1 MPAIAQFSTAS
12 GAVSTAS
19 EEAVLV
25 LDSKRRISELTPRAA
40 ALLGRAPAALI
51 GLVFSEVGSLE
62 LLGLAAREQPVF
74 RKLRRP
80 HRVIVT
86 LRLIDYAMSEHDE
99 LVAPWQASVELVL
112 VRSPEGRILAVNEA
126 FARKFGIPRPAWTGR
141 NPAALLHP
149 DDVADWTAATARIV
163 HPPYRGSHEHRWQ
176 TAQGTR
182 WLSWEEL
189 AVRDGEG
196 SIVAYRAV
204 GRDVTKRRLAEE
216 HYHKL
221 ANAVDQ
227 SPFSIVVT
235 TPDGRVQYVNPKF
248 TFSTGYTLEEIF
260 EKEIPVLREGHA
272 NDESFREF
280 EQTVAEGRKWS
291 GELCTRCKDGRNLW
305 EFVQVSPI
313 RNHADEITH
322 LLSMR
327 EDITERKKLEDQL
340 RQAQK
345 MESLGTLAGG
355 IAHDFN
361 NVLAIINGFTEIALS
376 RVGGDETNAKH
387 LREIHNAA
395 QRAIGLVRQILT
407 FSRKTEAT
415 FKSVPLNQHIK
426 DLTRMCAETF
436 PRTVAF
442 SVEIDETLPSLW
454 ADPNQLQQVI
464 MNLCVNAR
472 DAMPGGGR
480 IGISTSRVEGAAIA
494 RLGADASRCYAC
506 IKVSDTGC
514 GMPPQVRARIFEP
527 FFTTKQNSGGT
538 GLGLAV
544 VYGIILN
551 HRGLL
556 EVESVEGKGS
566 TFQIYLP
573 IEAPKTSNLDQEI
586 AGGAPA
592 VFPCGTERILIV
604 EDEASLRELLC
615 SILEPRGYK
624 ILTAADGTRA
634 VDVLMSEPNAID
646 AVLLDLNLPQL
657 NGVDVYKTLRR
668 LRPEAKV
675 IIISGNITPETRREL
690 NLHGQPEYLPKPY
703 QIEELG
709 RRLRL
714 IFGQNKTVSAA

>member
-1 MPAIAQFSTAS
+1 MAPAVQFSTAS
-12 GAVSTAS
+12 AIASTVA

-25 LDSKRRISELTPRAA
+25 LDAKRRIKELTPRAA
-40 ALLGRAPAALI
+40 ALLGRPSA
-51 GLVFSEVGSLE
+51 E
-62 LLGLAAREQPVF
+62 LLGLPLTELGALDVMGLSAREQPVF
-74 RKLRRP
+74 RKSRRP
-80 HRVIVT
+80 HSVIVT
-86 LRLIDYAMSEHDE
+86 LRLIDYAMGEHDE
-99 LVAPWQASVELVL
+99 LVAPWQNSVELVV

-126 FARKFGIPRPAWTGR
+126 FARKFGIPRPAWPGR
-141 NPAALLHP
+141 NPLTLLHP
-149 DDVADWTAATARIV
+149 EDVNDWTSATTRLARA
-163 HPPYRGSHEHRWQ
+163 PFRGSHEHRWQ
-176 TAQGTR
+176 TAQGWR

-189 AVRDGEG
+189 AVRDPEG

-227 SPFSIVVT
+227 SPFSTVVT

-248 TFSTGYTLEEIF
+248 TQSTGYTLEEIF
-260 EKEIPVLREGHA
+260 EKEIPVLREGHSS
-272 NDESFREF
+272 DESFREF
-280 EQTVAEGRKWS
+280 EQTVATGKKWS
-291 GELCTRCKDGRNLW
+291 GELCTRCKDGRTLW

-376 RVGGDETNAKH
+376 RVGADESNAKH

-415 FKSVPLNQHIK
+415 FKAVPLNQHIK
-426 DLTRMCAETF
+426 DLGRMCAETF
-436 PRTVAF
+436 PRTVSF
-442 SVEIDETLPSLW
+442 NIDVDETLPPIW

-472 DAMPGGGR
+472 DAMPDGGR
-480 IGISTSRVEGAAIA
+480 ISVSTSRVEGSAITK
-494 RLGADASRCYAC
+494 LGAEAGRFYVC
-506 IKVSDTGC
+506 IKVVDTGS
-514 GMPPQVRARIFEP
+514 GMPPHVRARIFEP

-551 HRGLL
+551 HRGFLD
-556 EVESVEGKGS
+556 VESVQGQGS
-566 TFQIYLP
+566 TFAVYLP
-573 IEAPKTSNLDQEI
+573 LETPKNAAGLDPTAIAPSE
-586 AGGAPA
+586 
-592 VFPCGTERILIV
+592 FPCGKETIFVV
-604 EDEASLRELLC
+604 EDESSLRELLC
-615 SILEPRGYK
+615 TILEPRGYRV
-624 ILTAADGTRA
+624 LTASDGARA
-634 VDVLMSEPNAID
+634 VDVLLSEPGTID
-646 AVLLDLNLPQL
+646 VVLLDLNLPQL
-657 NGVDVYKTLRR
+657 NGVDVYKTLCR

-675 IIISGNITPETRREL
+675 IIISGNITPDTRREL
-690 NLHGQPEYLPKPY
+690 NVHGKPEFLPKPY

-709 RRLRL
+709 RRLRTVL
-714 IFGQNKTVSAA
+714 KPTKVVSAA

>member
-1 MPAIAQFSTAS
+1 MPAIAQFSTVS
-12 GAVSTAS
+12 GAAS
-19 EEAVLV
+19 AVVEEAVLV
-25 LDSKRRISELTPRAA
+25 LDSKRRICELTPRAA
-40 ALLGRAPAALI
+40 ALLGRPPAGLI
-51 GLVFSEVGSLE
+51 GLGFAELGSLD

-74 RKLRRP
+74 RKAKRP
-80 HRVIVT
+80 HRTIVT
-86 LRLIDYAMSEHDE
+86 LRLIDYGLGQHDE
-99 LVAPWQASVELVL
+99 LVAPWQSSVELVL
-112 VRSPEGRILAVNEA
+112 VRSPEGRTLAVNEA

-141 NPAALLHP
+141 NPAVLLHP
-149 DDVADWTAATARIV
+149 EDVAEWTAATVRLAL
-163 HPPYRGSHEHRWQ
+163 PPYRGSHEHRWQ
-176 TAQGTR
+176 TAQGWR
-182 WLSWEEL
+182 WLSWEES
-189 AVRDGEG
+189 AVRDSEG
-196 SIVAYRAV
+196 SIVAYRSV

-248 TFSTGYTLEEIF
+248 THSTGYTLEEIF

-280 EQTVAEGRKWS
+280 EQTVAAGRKWS

-376 RVGGDETNAKH
+376 RVGGDETNARH

-426 DLTRMCAETF
+426 DLGRMCAETF

-442 SVEIDETLPSLW
+442 SLDLDETLPSIW

-472 DAMPGGGR
+472 DAMPEGGR
-480 IGISTSRVEGAAIA
+480 VAVSTSRVDGASIV
-494 RLGADASRCYAC
+494 RLGADASRPYIC

-514 GMPPQVRARIFEP
+514 GMPPHVRARIFEP

-544 VYGIILN
+544 VYGIVLN
-551 HRGLL
+551 HRGFL

-566 TFQIYLP
+566 AFQIYLP
-573 IEAPKTSNLDQEI
+573 LELPKASALDGEI
-586 AGGAPA
+586 AGPVPA
-592 VFPCGTERILIV
+592 AFPCGTETILIV

-615 SILEPRGYK
+615 TILEPRGYK
-624 ILTAADGTRA
+624 VLTASEGTRA
-634 VDVLMSEPNAID
+634 VDILMSEPATID
-646 AVLLDLNLPQL
+646 LVLLDLNLPQL

-690 NLHGQPEYLPKPY
+690 NAHGQPEFLPKPY

-709 RRLRL
+709 RRLRTV
-714 IFGQNKTVSAA
+714 FGQTKTISAA

>member
-1 MPAIAQFSTAS
+1 MA
-12 GAVSTAS
+12 GAVQLPTISAFATAAA
-19 EEAVLV
+19 EEAVLL
-25 LDSKRRISELTPRAA
+25 LDSKRRIKELTPRSAS
-40 ALLGRAPAALI
+40 LIGRPVLELI
-51 GLVFSEVGSLE
+51 GLPFASLGSLD
-62 LLGLAAREQPVF
+62 LMGLSAREQPIF
-74 RKLRRP
+74 RKSRRP
-80 HRVIVT
+80 HSTIVT
-86 LRLIDYAMSEHDE
+86 LRLIDYAMGEHNE
-99 LVAPWQASVELVL
+99 LVAPWESSVELVL

-126 FARKFGIPRPAWTGR
+126 FARKFGIPQPAWVGR
-141 NPAALLHP
+141 NPFSLLHP
-149 DDVADWTAATARIV
+149 DDQNDWKAATIRLTR
-163 HPPYRGSHEHRWQ
+163 PPYRSSHEHRWQ
-176 TAQGTR
+176 TAQGWR
-182 WLSWEEL
+182 WLSWEESS
-189 AVRDGEG
+189 VRDAEG
-196 SIVAYRAV
+196 SIIAYRAI

-248 TFSTGYTLEEIF
+248 TQSTGYTLEEIF

-280 EQTVAEGRKWS
+280 EKTVAAGKKWS
-291 GELCTRCKDGRNLW
+291 GELCTRCKDNRNLW

-376 RVGGDETNAKH
+376 RGPSDEAQAKH

-426 DLTRMCAETF
+426 DLGRMCAETF
-436 PRTVAF
+436 PRTVSF
-442 SVEIDETLPSLW
+442 KIEVDETLPAIW

-472 DAMPGGGR
+472 DAMPGGGL
-480 IGISTSRVEGAAIA
+480 IALSTARVEGASIV
-494 RLGADASRCYAC
+494 RLGADPARSYVC

-514 GMPPQVRARIFEP
+514 GMPPHVRARIFEP

-551 HRGLL
+551 HRGILD
-556 EVESVEGKGS
+556 VESAEGQGS
-566 TFQIYLP
+566 VFHVYLP
-573 IEAPKTSNLDQEI
+573 IEVPKLSGQNADLAPVP
-586 AGGAPA
+586 AGE
-592 VFPCGTERILIV
+592 FPHGTETVLVV
-604 EDEASLRELLC
+604 EDEGSLRELLRT
-615 SILEPRGYK
+615 ILEPRGFK
-624 ILTAADGTRA
+624 VLTANDGARA
-634 VDVLMSEPNAID
+634 VDILLSEPSTIHV
-646 AVLLDLNLPQL
+646 VLLDLNLPQL
-657 NGVDVYKTLRR
+657 NGIDVYKTLCR

-675 IIISGNITPETRREL
+675 IIISGNITPDTRREI
-690 NLHGQPEYLPKPY
+690 NSHGSPEFLPKPY

-709 RRLRL
+709 RRLR
-714 IFGQNKTVSAA
+714 TVLAPPKSESAA

>member
-1 MPAIAQFSTAS
+1 MAGAAQLPTTSVF
-12 GAVSTAS
+12 VSSAA
-19 EEAVLV
+19 EEAVLL
-25 LDSKRRISELTPRAA
+25 LDSKRRIKELTPRAA
-40 ALLGRAPAALI
+40 TLI
-51 GLVFSEVGSLE
+51 GRPAGELIGIAFNSLGSLE
-62 LLGLAAREQPVF
+62 QMGLSAREQPVF

-80 HRVIVT
+80 HSTIVT
-86 LRLIDYAMSEHDE
+86 LRLIDYARGEHNE
-99 LVAPWQASVELVL
+99 LIAPWENSVELVL

-126 FARKFGIPRPAWTGR
+126 FARKFGIPRPAWVGR
-141 NPAALLHP
+141 NPSTLLHP
-149 DDVADWTAATARIV
+149 DDQRDWTAAIARLAQ
-163 HPPYRGSHEHRWQ
+163 PPYRSSHEHRWQ
-176 TAQGTR
+176 TAQGWR
-182 WLSWEEL
+182 WLSWEESS
-189 AVRDGEG
+189 VRDAEG
-196 SIVAYRAV
+196 SIVACRAI

-248 TFSTGYTLEEIF
+248 TQSTGYTLEEIF

-280 EQTVAEGRKWS
+280 EQTVATGKKWS
-291 GELCTRCKDGRNLW
+291 GELCTRCKDNRNLW

-313 RNHADEITH
+313 RNHVDEITH

-376 RVGGDETNAKH
+376 RGPSDEAQAKH

-426 DLTRMCAETF
+426 DLGRMCAETF
-436 PRTVAF
+436 PRTVSF
-442 SVEIDETLPSLW
+442 SIELDETLPALW

-472 DAMPGGGR
+472 DAMPGGGL
-480 IGISTSRVEGAAIA
+480 IAISTSKVSGSSII
-494 RLGADASRCYAC
+494 RLGADVSRNYVC
-506 IKVSDTGC
+506 IKISDTGC

-551 HRGLL
+551 HRGILD
-556 EVESVEGKGS
+556 VESAEGQGS
-566 TFQIYLP
+566 VFHVYLP
-573 IEAPKTSNLDQEI
+573 LETPKLTA
-586 AGGAPA
+586 AGLELAAAPA
-592 VFPCGTERILIV
+592 GEFPRGTETILVV
-604 EDEASLRELLC
+604 EDEGSLRELLC
-615 SILEPRGYK
+615 TILEPRGYK
-624 ILTAADGTRA
+624 VITANDGARA
-634 VDVLMSEPNAID
+634 VDILLSEPSTIHV
-646 AVLLDLNLPQL
+646 VLLDLNLPQL
-657 NGVDVYKTLRR
+657 NGIDVYKTLRR

-675 IIISGNITPETRREL
+675 IIISGNITPDTRREL
-690 NLHGQPEYLPKPY
+690 NAHGQPEFLPKPY

-709 RRLRL
+709 RRLSAVL
-714 IFGQNKTVSAA
+714 AAAKTASAA

>member
-1 MPAIAQFSTAS
+1 MPSLAQFSTIS
-12 GAVSTAS
+12 GAAS
-19 EEAVLV
+19 AVVEEAVLV
-25 LDSKRRISELTPRAA
+25 LDSKRRICELTPRAA
-40 ALLGRAPAALI
+40 ALLGRPTADLL
-51 GLVFSEVGSLE
+51 GLDFGELGSLDV
-62 LLGLAAREQPVF
+62 LGLAAREQPVF
-74 RKLRRP
+74 RKLSRP
-80 HRVIVT
+80 HSFIVT
-86 LRLIDYAMSEHDE
+86 LRLIDYAMGEHDE
-99 LVAPWQASVELVL
+99 LVAPWQASAELVL
-112 VRSPEGRILAVNEA
+112 VRSPEGRTLAVNEA

-141 NPAALLHP
+141 NPTTLLHP
-149 DDVADWTAATARIV
+149 DDVVDWNAAIGRLAR
-163 HPPYRGSHEHRWQ
+163 PPYRGSHEHRWQ
-176 TAQGTR
+176 TAQGWR

-189 AVRDGEG
+189 AVRDTEG

-227 SPFSIVVT
+227 SPFSTVVT

-248 TFSTGYTLEEIF
+248 THSTGYTLEEIF

-376 RVGGDETNAKH
+376 RAGGDETNAKH

-415 FKSVPLNQHIK
+415 FKAVPLNQHIK
-426 DLTRMCAETF
+426 DLGRMCAETF

-442 SVEIDETLPSLW
+442 TVEVDEALPSLW

-472 DAMPGGGR
+472 DAMPNGGR
-480 IGISTSRVEGAAIA
+480 IAISTSRVDGASIV
-494 RLGADASRCYAC
+494 RLGADASRPYVC

-551 HRGLL
+551 HRGFLD
-556 EVESVEGKGS
+556 VESIEGQGS
-566 TFQIYLP
+566 IFQVFLP
-573 IEAPKTSNLDQEI
+573 MELPKAAALEAEI
-586 AGGAPA
+586 AGGVPA
-592 VFPCGTERILIV
+592 VFPCGTETILIV

-615 SILEPRGYK
+615 TILEPRGYK
-624 ILTAADGTRA
+624 VLSASDGTRA
-634 VDVLMSEPNAID
+634 VDVLMSEPGTID
-646 AVLLDLNLPQL
+646 VVLLDLNLPQL
-657 NGVDVYKTLRR
+657 NGIDVYKTLRR

-690 NLHGQPEYLPKPY
+690 NLHGQPEFLPKPY

-714 IFGQNKTVSAA
+714 VLGLSKTVSAA

>member
-1 MPAIAQFSTAS
+1 MAPAVQLSTAS
-12 GAVSTAS
+12 AVASTVA

-25 LDSKRRISELTPRAA
+25 LDSKRRIKELTPRAA
-40 ALLGRAPAALI
+40 ALLGRSVSELI
-51 GLVFSEVGSLE
+51 GLPLAEIGTLD
-62 LLGLAAREQPVF
+62 LMGLSAREQPVF
-74 RKLRRP
+74 RRSRRSLST
-80 HRVIVT
+80 IVT
-86 LRLIDYAMSEHDE
+86 IRLIDYAISEHDE
-99 LVAPWQASVELVL
+99 LVTPWQNSVELVI

-126 FARKFGIPRPAWTGR
+126 FARKFGIPRPAWSGR
-141 NPAALLHP
+141 NPSTLLHP
-149 DDVADWTAATARIV
+149 DDVNDWMAATAKLTRA
-163 HPPYRGSHEHRWQ
+163 PYRGSHEHRWQ
-176 TAQGTR
+176 TAQGWR

-196 SIVAYRAV
+196 NIVAYRAV

-227 SPFSIVVT
+227 SPFSTVVT

-248 TFSTGYTLEEIF
+248 TQSTGYTLEEIF
-260 EKEIPVLREGHA
+260 EKEIPVLREGHSSE
-272 NDESFREF
+272 ESFREF
-280 EQTVAEGRKWS
+280 EQTVAAGKKWN
-291 GELCTRCKDGRNLW
+291 GELCTRCKDGRTLW

-376 RVGGDETNAKH
+376 RVGVDETNARH

-407 FSRKTEAT
+407 FSRKSEAS
-415 FKSVPLNQHIK
+415 FKAVPLNQHIK
-426 DLTRMCAETF
+426 DLGRMCAETF

-442 SVEIDETLPSLW
+442 SIDVDETLPPIW

-472 DAMPGGGR
+472 DAMPDGGR
-480 IGISTSRVEGAAIA
+480 IAISTRQVDGSAIV
-494 RLGADASRCYAC
+494 RLGAEAGRSFVC

-514 GMPPQVRARIFEP
+514 GMPAHVRARIFEP
-527 FFTTKQNSGGT
+527 FFTTKQNAGGT

-544 VYGIILN
+544 VYGIMLN
-551 HRGLL
+551 HRGFLD
-556 EVESVEGKGS
+556 VESVEGQGS
-566 TFQIYLP
+566 TFAMYLP
-573 IEAPKTSNLDQEI
+573 LEMPKSAINIDPSIVASSE
-586 AGGAPA
+586 
-592 VFPCGTERILIV
+592 FPCGKQTIFVV
-604 EDEASLRELLC
+604 EDEPSLRELLRT
-615 SILEPRGYK
+615 ILEPRGYRV
-624 ILTAADGTRA
+624 LTASDGARA
-634 VDVLMSEPNAID
+634 VDVLLSEPDTID
-646 AVLLDLNLPQL
+646 VVLLDLNLPQL
-657 NGVDVYKTLRR
+657 NGVDVYKTLCR

-675 IIISGNITPETRREL
+675 IIISGNITPDTRREITAY
-690 NLHGQPEYLPKPY
+690 GKPEFLPKPY
-703 QIEELG
+703 RIEELG
-709 RRLRL
+709 RRLR
-714 IFGQNKTVSAA
+714 TVLSMSSTASAA

>member
-1 MPAIAQFSTAS
+1 MTVSAQVPTTSSVATTVA
-12 GAVSTAS
+12 
-19 EEAVLV
+19 EDAVLV
-25 LDSKRRISELTPRAA
+25 LDSKRRIKELTPRAA
-40 ALLGRAPAALI
+40 ALLGRTPEDLI
-51 GLVFSEVGSLE
+51 GQSYDELGSLE
-62 LLGLAAREQPVF
+62 LMGFTVREQPVF
-74 RKLRRP
+74 RKSRRP
-80 HRVIVT
+80 HSTIVT
-86 LRLIDYAMSEHDE
+86 LRVVDYAAGAHDE
-99 LVAPWQASVELVL
+99 LVAPWAASVELV
-112 VRSPEGRILAVNEA
+112 VARSAEGRVLAVNEA
-126 FARKFGIPRPAWTGR
+126 FARKFGIPRPAWAGR
-141 NPAALLHP
+141 NPSSLLHP
-149 DDVADWTAATARIV
+149 DDLKDWTATMERLA
-163 HPPYRGSHEHRWQ
+163 HPPYRASHEHRWQ
-176 TAQGTR
+176 TAQGWR
-182 WLSWEEL
+182 WLSWEETG
-189 AVRDGEG
+189 VRDGDG
-196 SIVAYRAV
+196 NVIAFRAV

-235 TPDGRVQYVNPKF
+235 SPDGRVQYVNPKF
-248 TFSTGYTLEEIF
+248 THSTGYTLEEIF

-272 NDESFREF
+272 SEESFREF
-280 EQTVAEGRKWS
+280 EQTVAAGKKWS
-291 GELCTRCKDGRNLW
+291 GELCTRCKDGRTLW

-376 RVGGDETNAKH
+376 RGPADEAQARH

-426 DLTRMCAETF
+426 DLGRMCAETF
-436 PRTVAF
+436 PRTVSF
-442 SVEIDETLPSLW
+442 HLELDESIPPIW

-472 DAMPGGGR
+472 DAMPGGGL
-480 IGISTSRVEGAAIA
+480 IDITTSKVEGSSIV
-494 RLGADASRCYAC
+494 RLGADPGRSYVC
-506 IKVSDTGC
+506 IKVADTGC
-514 GMPPQVRARIFEP
+514 GMPPHVRARIFEP
-527 FFTTKQNSGGT
+527 FFTTKQHSGGT

-544 VYGIILN
+544 VYGIILS
-551 HRGLL
+551 HKGFLD
-556 EVESVEGKGS
+556 VESVEGQGS
-566 TFQIYLP
+566 AFQVYLP
-573 IEAPKTSNLDQEI
+573 LEVPKVG
-586 AGGAPA
+586 AGAVELTGAPA
-592 VFPCGTERILIV
+592 AEFPRGSETLLVV
-604 EDEASLRELLC
+604 EDEGSLRELLC
-615 SILEPRGYK
+615 TILEPRGYK
-624 ILTAADGTRA
+624 VLTASDGAKA
-634 VDVLMSEPNAID
+634 VDVLLSEPSTIH

-657 NGVDVYKTLRR
+657 NGLDVYKTLRR

-675 IIISGNITPETRREL
+675 IIISGNITPDTRREL
-690 NLHGQPEYLPKPY
+690 SAHGQPEFLPKPY

-709 RRLRL
+709 RRLRAAL
-714 IFGQNKTVSAA
+714 GSEKTTSTV

>member
-1 MPAIAQFSTAS
+1 MTVSAQVPTTPSVPSTVA
-12 GAVSTAS
+12 
-19 EEAVLV
+19 EDAVLV
-25 LDSKRRISELTPRAA
+25 LDSKRRVKEFTPRAA
-40 ALLGRAPAALI
+40 ALLGRSPGELI
-51 GLVFSEVGSLE
+51 GAAFADLGSFALM
-62 LLGLAAREQPVF
+62 GLTVREQPVF
-74 RKLRRP
+74 RKGRKA
-80 HRVIVT
+80 HSTIVT
-86 LRLIDYAMSEHDE
+86 LRLVDYATGAHDE
-99 LVAPWQASVELVL
+99 LVAPWAGSVELVL
-112 VRSPEGRILAVNEA
+112 VRSTEGRILAVNEA
-126 FARKFGIPRPAWTGR
+126 FARKFGIPRPAWAGR
-141 NPAALLHP
+141 TPSTLLHP
-149 DDVADWTAATARIV
+149 DDVRDWTAVMDRIAL
-163 HPPYRGSHEHRWQ
+163 PPYRASHEHRWQ
-176 TAQGTR
+176 TAQGWR
-182 WLSWEEL
+182 WLSWEES
-189 AVRDGEG
+189 AVRDANGN
-196 SIVAYRAV
+196 IVAYRAV

-235 TPDGRVQYVNPKF
+235 SPDGRVQYVNPKF
-248 TFSTGYTLEEIF
+248 THSTGYTLEEIF

-272 NDESFREF
+272 SEESFREF
-280 EQTVAEGRKWS
+280 EQTVAAGKKWS
-291 GELCTRCKDGRNLW
+291 GELCTKCKDGRTLW

-313 RNHADEITH
+313 RNQADEITH

-376 RVGGDETNAKH
+376 RGPADETQAKH

-426 DLTRMCAETF
+426 DLGRMCAETF
-436 PRTVAF
+436 PRTVSF
-442 SVEIDETLPSLW
+442 SLELDESLPPIW

-472 DAMPGGGR
+472 DAMPGGGL
-480 IGISTSRVEGAAIA
+480 IAVSTSRVEGSSIA
-494 RLGADASRCYAC
+494 RLGADAGRQYVC

-514 GMPPQVRARIFEP
+514 GMPPHVRARIFEP

-544 VYGIILN
+544 VYGIILS
-551 HRGLL
+551 HKGFLD
-556 EVESVEGKGS
+556 VESVEGQGS
-566 TFQIYLP
+566 AFYVYLP
-573 IEAPKTSNLDQEI
+573 MEAPK
-586 AGGAPA
+586 AGAQGGETAA
-592 VFPCGTERILIV
+592 ASIGEFPRGSETLLVV
-604 EDEASLRELLC
+604 EDEGSLRELLR

-624 ILTAADGTRA
+624 VLCAGDGAKA
-634 VDVLMSEPNAID
+634 VDMLLSEPSTIH

-657 NGVDVYKTLRR
+657 SGVDVYKTLRR
-668 LRPEAKV
+668 LRPDSKV
-675 IIISGNITPETRREL
+675 IVISGNITPEVRREL
-690 NLHGQPEYLPKPY
+690 NALGQPEFLPKPY

-709 RRLRL
+709 RRLRSVL
-714 IFGQNKTVSAA
+714 GPSKPPAAG

>member
-1 MPAIAQFSTAS
+1 
-12 GAVSTAS
+12 
-19 EEAVLV
+19 V

-40 ALLGRAPAALI
+40 ALLGQPVTE
-51 GLVFSEVGSLE
+51 LVGRSYAELGSLE
-62 LLGLAAREQPVF
+62 LMGLSAREQPVF
-74 RKLRRP
+74 RKKRQP
-80 HRVIVT
+80 QSFIIT
-86 LRLIDYAMSEHDE
+86 LRLIDYATGEHED
-99 LVAPWQASVELVL
+99 LVSPWASSVELVL
-112 VRSPEGRILAVNEA
+112 ARSPEGRILAVNEA
-126 FARKFGIPRPAWTGR
+126 FARKFGIPRPAWSGR
-141 NPAALLHP
+141 APTSLLHP
-149 DDVADWTAATARIV
+149 DDLTDWTAATARLER
-163 HPPYRGSHEHRWQ
+163 PPYRTSHEHRWQ
-176 TAQGTR
+176 TAQGWR
-182 WLSWEEL
+182 WLSWEET
-189 AVRDGEG
+189 AVRDPEG

-235 TPDGRVQYVNPKF
+235 TPDGRVQYVNPRF
-248 TFSTGYTLEEIF
+248 TQSTGYTLEEIF

-272 NDESFREF
+272 SDASFHEF
-280 EQTVAEGRKWS
+280 EQTIASGKKWS
-291 GELCTRCKDGRNLW
+291 GELCTRCKDSRTLW

-376 RVGGDETNAKH
+376 RGPADEAQARH

-426 DLTRMCAETF
+426 DLGRMCAETF
-436 PRTVAF
+436 PRTVSF
-442 SVEIDETLPSLW
+442 NLELDETLPSIW

-472 DAMPGGGR
+472 DAMPGGGL
-480 IGISTSRVEGAAIA
+480 IAVSTSKVDGASITH
-494 RLGADASRCYAC
+494 LGADAGRPYVC

-514 GMPPQVRARIFEP
+514 GMPPHVRARIFEP

-551 HRGLL
+551 HRGFLD
-556 EVESVEGKGS
+556 VESAEGQGS
-566 TFQIYLP
+566 AFHVYLP
-573 IEAPKTSNLDQEI
+573 LEMPKNATASPEAASLPTGE
-586 AGGAPA
+586 
-592 VFPCGTERILIV
+592 FPRGSETILVV
-604 EDEASLRELLC
+604 EDEGSLRELLRT
-615 SILEPRGYK
+615 ILEPRGYK
-624 ILTAADGTRA
+624 VLTAGDGARA
-634 VDVLMSEPNAID
+634 VDVLLSEPSTIH

-668 LRPEAKV
+668 LRPETKV
-675 IIISGNITPETRREL
+675 IIISGNITPDMRREL
-690 NLHGQPEYLPKPY
+690 NAHGQPEFLPKPY

-709 RRLRL
+709 RRLR
-714 IFGQNKTVSAA
+714 TVLGSQPNSAHAA